1 MKKTLI
7 FCLLASAI
15 AGSAS
20 AQIEIPHQEIHYDVH
35 YHWGLIDVRIAHG
48 HASIHT
54 NGDNFFAAL
63 DGNSI
68 PWDGRIFCIS
78 DTLTATMTPVPDG
91 LSREQVTYQNGW
103 YLKPKVT
110 QYNSGTF
117 SPSDPANY
125 KNILGQGTL
134 DASGQTMEAITVTSD
149 MLALYYYFRQIDFNA
164 LQAGQTITI
173 PISGGFAR
181 EVTLTFHGPSQ
192 QTINGTTYPTYS
204 LDFEYSY
211 QGHSSG
217 YPVHTEVSATSRIP
231 ILISASLPVGQV
243 RMTATL

>member
-20 AQIEIPHQEIHYDVH
+20 AQVDIPYQEIPYDVH
-35 YHWGLIDVRIAHG
+35 YHWGIIDVQIAHG
-48 HASIHT
+48 HAT
-54 NGDNFFAAL
+54 VQTDGDTFHATL

-91 LSREQVTYQNGW
+91 LSCERVTYQNGW

-110 QYNSGTF
+110 QYRNDSF
-117 SPSDPANY
+117 CPSDPANY
-125 KNILGQGTL
+125 KNIHGQGTL
-134 DASGQTMEAITVTSD
+134 DASGQTIEAITVTSD

-164 LQAGQTITI
+164 LQPGQTINL
-173 PISGGFAR
+173 PIEGGFAR
-181 EVTLTFHGPSQ
+181 EVTITYTGPSQ
-192 QTINGTTYPTYS
+192 QTIDGTTYPTYA
-204 LDFEYSY
+204 LDFEYTY
-211 QGHSSG
+211 DGHSSG
-217 YPVHTEVSATSRIP
+217 YPVHAEVAATSRIP

-243 RMTATL
+243 CMTAQP